1 MHYFR
6 RPKEALHRR
15 RSYVADRGFQDHYSE
30 GLADGLGVS
39 WPPSGVSRRW
49 HRHANAT
56 FVALVIVFVCVCV
69 TDFVLTVRA
78 RLSPPVSLSRDPAAT
93 QLKMPYFTVCRP
105 LLLIGNDVAGW
116 GDWQGIPYAT
126 SVGCLRTVLYGA
138 DGVESDDGTVRHR
151 VNCTATH
158 WPITTSKG
166 DGCEVIGIDQAIAS
180 GQSYWPI
187 TTFKGDG
194 CEAIGIHQDIDVN
207 KDLRYAVEFITPR
220 AGMDMHIDVNKD
232 LRYAVEFITQ
242 PQDTFNWANYYVT
255 DEAPPDGIDWNTSEL
270 RYDFGGVKVGNHYAA
285 KLRYD
290 FGGVKVGNHYAA
302 KRKYDFGG
310 VKVGNHYAAQPPP
323 PQITEK
329 RDVHSE
335 RATITKERDVH
346 LACTRGGL
354 DSAEFTRSH
363 EGITKERDV
372 HLACTRG
379 GLSCTRTTTYSYGAE
394 MTMLSSDEGNTTLV
408 FDFTSDALGLM
419 ILAEQDPVD
428 WLNLVSNAYSYL
440 GYCLAAFTLLFG
452 FARTARLR
460 ELEEAKTLHIL
471 KQHLAAVER
480 QQRMLTE
487 CHAPVDTVVDDARH
501 SAVQLV

>member
-116 GDWQGIPYAT
+116 GDWQGIAYAT

-138 DGVESDDGTVRHR
+138 DGVEADDGTERHR

-158 WPITTSKG
+158 WNITTSKG
-166 DGCEVIGIDQAIAS
+166 DGCEVIGIDQ
-180 GQSYWPI
+180 
-187 TTFKGDG
+187 D
-194 CEAIGIHQDIDVN
+194 
-207 KDLRYAVEFITPR
+207 
-220 AGMDMHIDVNKD
+220 IDVNKD

-285 KLRYD
+285 K
-290 FGGVKVGNHYAA
+290 
-302 KRKYDFGG
+302 
-310 VKVGNHYAAQPPP
+310 
-323 PQITEK
+323 
-329 RDVHSE
+329 
-335 RATITKERDVH
+335 
-346 LACTRGGL
+346 
-354 DSAEFTRSH
+354 
-363 EGITKERDV
+363 ITKERDV

-379 GLSCTRTTTYSYGAE
+379 GLSCARDTTYSYGAE
-394 MTMLSSDEGNTTLV
+394 MTMLSGDEGNTTLV

-480 QQRMLTE
+480 QQRMLTQ
-487 CHAPVDTVVDDARH
+487 CHAPVDTVVDDDARLG
-501 SAVQLV
+501 AVQLV